1 MLTLMSRL
9 ARLVLGFIPGRVVY
23 LTKIYG
29 WLDVVSFR
37 SRTGVLPVQ
46 PDQVL
51 SSFLR
56 AKAAVSLAWFITL
69 TNRAI
74 VSLASILPSF

>member
-9 ARLVLGFIPGRVVY
+9 AGLVLGFIPGRVVY

-56 AKAAVSLAWFITL
+56 AKATVSLVWFITL